1 MDNKEKMLQERVL
14 LGMACEINCTHDTLH
29 KYAAAISHC
38 DDIDSQNFLA
48 DKAIA
53 ECFDMIKTLEGI
65 IEAYDR
71 KRKE

>member
-1 MDNKEKMLQERVL
+1 MENREMTLQERMVL
-14 LGMACEINCTHDTLH
+14 GIACEINCTHDTLH
-29 KYAAAISHC
+29 KYAAAINHC
-38 DDIDSQNFLA
+38 DDVDSKKFLA